1 MKNIKSSPESSNIA
15 EILAKTLTLAKEQ
28 GATDAAVVVS
38 HDEGFSVDVRMQV
51 TENVAFHE
59 DKSISVVV
67 YYGQQKGS
75 AVSTDLRLPA
85 LQRTVLA
92 ACDIAKVS
100 AADPCFGLPDRAL
113 MQREHPDL
121 ALDYPWPHSVED
133 SIAIARECEQL
144 ALAEDN
150 RISNSDGA
158 NFTTN
163 RFYHAFA
170 NTAGG
175 AGSLWGTR
183 HSMSISLICED
194 KQGMQRDYA
203 YATTR
208 NPALMPTPQSISKEA
223 VLRTVSRLSP
233 KKIKTGKYP
242 VVFSPRAAPGLI
254 GSFISAISGGN
265 LYRKNTF
272 LLDSLHTQVFPE
284 WVEIKEEPWILG
296 GLGSAPFD
304 GEGVPTRNNC
314 FVENGRVQQYVL
326 GSYAARRMG
335 LTTSA
340 NSDGVHNLWVKA
352 NASST
357 EDLLKAMGT
366 GLLVT
371 ELMGQGVNM
380 TTGDYSRG
388 AQGFWV
394 EDGQIQYPV
403 DEMTLASNLKDLF
416 LSIAAISADSDPNYA
431 TRCGA
436 IWVPEMTVGGR

>member
-1 MKNIKSSPESSNIA
+1 MKNIKSSPESSNI
-15 EILAKTLTLAKEQ
+15 EDILAKTLALAKER

-85 LQRTVLA
+85 LERTVSA

-100 AADPCFGLPDRAL
+100 AADPCFGLPDKVL
-113 MQREHPDL
+113 MQRVHPDL
-121 ALDYPWPHSVED
+121 ALDYTWPYSVED
-133 SIAIARECEQL
+133 SIAMAKDCEQI
-144 ALAEDN
+144 ALAQDK

-158 NFTTN
+158 NLTTN

-170 NTAGG
+170 NTVGG
-175 AGSLWGTR
+175 SGNVWGTR
-183 HSMSISLICED
+183 HSMSISLIAQD

-208 NPALMPTPQSISKEA
+208 NPVLMSKPAAIAQDA
-223 VLRTVSRLSP
+223 VARTVSRLSP
-233 KKIKTGKYP
+233 KKLKTGKYS
-242 VVFSPRAAPGLI
+242 VVFSPRVAPGLI
-254 GSFISAISGGN
+254 SSFISAISGGN
-265 LYRKNTF
+265 LYRKNSF
-272 LLDSLHTQVFPE
+272 LLDSLHMQVFPE
-284 WVEIKEEPWILG
+284 WVNITEEPWLLG

-314 FVENGRVQQYVL
+314 FVEKGRVQQYVL

-335 LTTSA
+335 LSTTA
-340 NSDGVHNLWVKA
+340 NSDGVHNLWVKP
-352 NASST
+352 NAKST
-357 EDLLKAMGT
+357 DDLVKEMGK
-366 GLLVT
+366 GILVT
-371 ELMGQGVNM
+371 EMMGQGVNM

-394 EDGQIQYPV
+394 EHGEVQYPI
-403 DEMTLASNLKDLF
+403 DEITLAANLKDLL
-416 LSIAAISADSDPNYA
+416 LSINAISADSDPNYA

>member
-15 EILAKTLTLAKEQ
+15 DILAQTLALAKEQ

-85 LQRTVLA
+85 LQRTVAA
-92 ACDIAKVS
+92 ACEIAKVS
-100 AADPCFGLPDRAL
+100 AADPCFGLPDREL
-113 MQREHPDL
+113 MRDEHPDL
-121 ALDYPWPHSVED
+121 ALDYAWPHNVED
-133 SIAIARECEQL
+133 SIAMARACEQF
-144 ALAEDN
+144 ALAEDS

-170 NTAGG
+170 NTVGG
-175 AGSLWGTR
+175 RGSLWGTR

-194 KQGMQRDYA
+194 KRGMQRDYA

-208 NPALMPTPQSISKEA
+208 NPTLMPTPEAIAKEA
-223 VLRTVSRLSP
+223 VARTVSRLSP
-233 KKIKTGKYP
+233 KKVKTGKYP
-242 VVFSPRAAPGLI
+242 VVFSPRVAPGLM

-265 LYRKNTF
+265 LYRKNSF
-272 LLDSLHTQVFPE
+272 LLNSLHTQVFPE
-284 WVEIKEEPWILG
+284 WLVIKEEPWILG

-314 FVENGRVQQYVL
+314 FVENGHVQQYVL

-335 LTTSA
+335 LMTTA

-352 NASST
+352 NAHTT
-357 EDLLKAMGT
+357 EELLKQMDT
-366 GLLVT
+366 GLLIT

-394 EDGQIQYPV
+394 EGGEIQYPV
-403 DEMTLASNLKDLF
+403 DEITLAANLKDLF
-416 LSIAAISADSDPNYA
+416 LSITAISADSDPNYA